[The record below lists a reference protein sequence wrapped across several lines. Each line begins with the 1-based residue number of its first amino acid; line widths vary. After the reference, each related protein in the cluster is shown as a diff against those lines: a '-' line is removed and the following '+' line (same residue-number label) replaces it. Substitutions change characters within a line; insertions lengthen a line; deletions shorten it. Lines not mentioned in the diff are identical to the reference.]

1 MEDHDSAT
9 YSIESE
15 PPPSRGLLPSAENTV
30 LPAFRRTAVQIVS
43 QPLSPRRQASK
54 AAEKA
59 GVGDGVGTMQIT
71 KLVLKTPPGS
81 PKRHSKTPGI
91 IIHSLQTFAST
102 ALRTG
107 HDHER
112 TPDTSQSGTDPATS
126 KVLVEHK
133 NLPAAVEPAV
143 SEPPYRII
151 PIDSSPGRKPMQKE
165 QDDPQ
170 VLESSKENKV
180 PSQCIEITR
189 PAGQER
195 SESKVQATIQKIR
208 LPSKAN
214 GSVMEIKP
222 QNAPKPKIASK
233 STSQYASN
241 EKIVSHPVPAA
252 RRSLLTET
260 PKLATDIPMLTLPT
274 ADEVIQRTVVE
285 ISPES
290 KLMPPPTVPI
300 EPMKP
305 PRASGTQPKPPSA
318 ASATRPPAGDCVKK
332 KEKSYDPAKARE
344 FIREQ
349 QAKRRQEKK
358 DTPEQGAVPKPSEK
372 ELIKQRLEK
381 LKRSTTS
388 LVKKNVQK
396 ARSRSVSCAPKV
408 SNEPAPGAVGALGA
422 LSAKPHSNGSSGPPP
437 AISKQPPLRKF
448 PSSPS
453 LQQPT
458 SAGDSKKVHG
468 KLTLKENP
476 TTVAPVS
483 KTSKTFSLSDKM
495 VAENVLKRRATSS
508 IISSDSIRPAK
519 ARPSSARTN
528 SSSFKLLPKRPGTRI
543 GIMRKPDHMSLEDVL
558 SPVHQASSRP
568 NQQITVTTPNAM
580 VNAQLIVIKDDRGD
594 DVPLTA
600 AEKELKL
607 NVPDVTL
614 IPNNSFKTT
623 LLPQEEKETNNNVDD
638 VLQDHNEQDHHRIKS
653 IPPWLKQSLQQP
665 DPYPFIVA
673 VRKKLEAV
681 RNVTGEEDKK
691 ATSKQCPEQLMRREE
706 VINPRTNAYLD
717 IIHSVP
723 SIAKKEQQRKII
735 APSAIINEGSAIS
748 TNISVQ
754 GESNTSSEI
763 SSIKSDAVFPLPPL
777 LSSTKVESYSTKFDR
792 HPTPTSGPVS
802 PLSMEKISGL
812 KITASPNRSQLVR
825 SSQRQA
831 EERLKENIPPE
842 MPPPAHPGMPEQP
855 DRSQREQ
862 DYQRMLDAFNR
873 SLTHVIEV
881 NQQLYSALKK
891 PPSPLR
897 SVPVPQEIRK
907 IRDEMTQ
914 TSAAMTI
921 RSSTPGQGPAELP
934 IQKAST
940 SPSITLAGTSTT
952 ASNYTDDF
960 ENQSQTGVGT
970 PTEKPSMPEST
981 QVRSQQQIP
990 STVTSP
996 SPASSSSPTSSS
1008 SSSSDSLVASDDGHP
1023 STSPSSM
1030 STSSYTSSG
1039 SGSFTDQQKSKS
1051 TTANGRSSDFE
1062 SHTSDHSDNSHN
1074 NTATNIVPPTAEEY
1088 LPSFEESLRRK
1099 QLISVKHQTP
1109 SSEDKRNQMKEKTPV
1124 PEKQTMQS
1132 QKQGSEKAD
1141 NGEDSSIDEEI
1152 NLVDEEVRSFSL
1164 KLSEETT
1171 EQKLKQPAVQE
1182 QPALTEQH
1190 SSSLKKDSC
1199 DDVTF
1204 GSDLLAT
1211 IFNRTDLEVSIM
1223 STTVSET
1230 NLSYS
1235 SIGLYDQLIHSERT
1249 KQEHLT
1255 SRVQAKQKA
1264 LLNRAKGQLAWLELQ
1279 KQRFREKG
1287 KLEHISGIKKK
1298 QRAVLL
1304 RLERE
1309 RSELHRTIKSS
1320 ADNTNTGPVGRS
1332 PLTTKNVKSKLDSY
1346 CSTSPAVDRAALAL
1360 RSSSDKVRSLSQRT
1374 PRTSS
1379 GSPANQRMIGG
1390 TTETTTTT
1398 TTTTNSIQVA
1408 IRARELEPNDRLE
1421 DILLRREEELR
1432 KRKEHVRRLLEWHH
1446 KLDRD
1451 EANLMA
1457 IEEKLRAYSNRK
1469 QFSSGNHRQSDGPT
1483 IEERMRSIEAS
1494 LKTLQSIPHANTRRA
1509 VTSEHEQDDENEA
1522 KQEEVVEMVGK
1533 KLNRLWHRLTG
1544 DKSHR
1549 YEPEHSYHVTRSILE
1564 DLYESAKR
1572 FVLDRFRPRDGQQ
1585 GKGMLLEESIGTNS
1599 SLTTVQGESTTTT
1612 ITNATTV
1619 ANENE
1624 EAICSPVL
1632 TKDSEENHEAQHTG
1646 EEINQ
1651 FVSARSASL
1660 GIDDTSSS
1668 AELQKNESLDEKQ
1681 PEKFKDTGEEELP
1694 VVEGRKSDGLLSS
1707 TAKSWSPESRRSTA
1721 SVEFHTLE
1729 ETAYQS
1735 SDFGGQDGEPIG
1747 VETPVRS
1754 ESYSNTFEERS
1765 MVESETSQM
1774 LIEDMS
1780 LPPPLLNDTGSFL
1793 LTEDEQTDQ
1802 QQSDRSSVALFE
1814 LQRKPTPDGDDGT
1827 TTVESDHEPAHPR
1840 STSDCSDSMIQS
1852 LEEAT
1857 ESSGECASTA
1867 TTPTT
1872 VTPTMA
1878 IEAIGE
1884 DNLEQETVDG
1894 TVDDGDAEI
1903 DVGQQRSSMN
1913 SSSSTSELEKRLV
1926 TLHDELEEL
1935 SETFERTPLMR
1946 SPTTPPPPLPPT
1958 VTLASDTISMSS
1970 EQQDGSNQ
1978 PDSSGSESLSESS
1991 NAQQRGTEIDKKG
2004 TTLVINSAS
2013 LTATDPNPT
2022 KIDIKQGTKP
2032 SFDDSMLGSASG
2044 NGAYSATR
2052 NYPPVSSPLANGGSS
2067 VSIGSTPPGPPSSST
2082 TVRMPDIINEAEVL
2096 RRQQLQIEQEIK
2108 ELEQQVGFF
2117 REIPNKPPPP
2127 YIPPANGSPL
2137 ALLFPSETR
2146 IDELINERLDEL
2158 YRDPWLPVE
2167 RLRSDHVTNV
2177 YEKLILDV
2185 CNELYGDLRPP
2196 EPTVSFRTIEHDKRP
2211 LAFYNPPDELRC
2223 MKDYMRRKIKR
2234 ILNEEQLSLQQ
2245 QQQQQ
2250 LSQFPYHQQLF
2261 HHLQQSH
2268 QQHPLHH
2275 QQQHQLLAQCATVP
2289 LQYANSGCANKR
2301 KRDQVDEILAEEMH
2315 EDDARWTNFDREEIE
2330 VKDRITGELLKSLLG
2345 DAIRDMAQAF
2355 RCKKQPDN
2363 ESNVPLKESAM

>member
-15 PPPSRGLLPSAENTV
+15 PPPSRGPLPSAENTV
-30 LPAFRRTAVQIVS
+30 LPA
-43 QPLSPRRQASK
+43 ASK
-54 AAEKA
+54 AGQKA
-59 GVGDGVGTMQIT
+59 VADGVGTMQIT

-91 IIHSLQTFAST
+91 IIHSLQTLASP

-112 TPDTSQSGTDPATS
+112 TPDTSTQSTDPATS

-133 NLPAAVEPAV
+133 NLPAAVESAV
-143 SEPPYRII
+143 NEAPYRIT
-151 PIDSSPGRKPMQKE
+151 PIVSSPGRKPSQKE
-165 QDDPQ
+165 HDDPQ
-170 VLESSKENKV
+170 VVDSSKENKV
-180 PSQCIEITR
+180 PSQCIEVTR
-189 PAGQER
+189 LAGQDR
-195 SESKVQATIQKIR
+195 SESKVQTTIQKIR

-214 GSVMEIKP
+214 GSVIEIKA
-222 QNAPKPKIASK
+222 QNAPSSKISNK

-241 EKIVSHPVPAA
+241 EKIASHPVSAA
-252 RRSLLTET
+252 RRSLLIET
-260 PKLATDIPMLTLPT
+260 TKPATNISTVTLPIT
-274 ADEVIQRTVVE
+274 DEGIKSTVVE

-290 KLMPPPTVPI
+290 KQMPPPPVPT
-300 EPMKP
+300 EPMKLL
-305 PRASGTQPKPPSA
+305 RSSGTQPKPSTT
-318 ASATRPPAGDCVKK
+318 ASVTRPPAGDCVKK
-332 KEKSYDPAKARE
+332 KEKSYDPVKARE

-358 DTPEQGAVPKPSEK
+358 DIPEQGAGPKPSEK
-372 ELIKQRLEK
+372 ELIKQRLEN

-396 ARSRSVSCAPKV
+396 ARSRSVSCAPKIA
-408 SNEPAPGAVGALGA
+408 NEPVHGS
-422 LSAKPHSNGSSGPPP
+422 LSDKPQNNGRSGPPP
-437 AISKQPPLRKF
+437 AEPKQPPIRKF

-458 SAGDSKKVHG
+458 SAGNAKEIHR
-468 KLTLKENP
+468 KLALKTNS
-476 TTVAPVS
+476 TTVAPLS
-483 KTSKTFSLSDKM
+483 KAIKTSSLSDKT

-508 IISSDSIRPAK
+508 IIPSDSIRPAK

-528 SSSFKLLPKRPGTRI
+528 SSSLRLLPKRPGSRI
-543 GIMRKPDHMSLEDVL
+543 GIMRKPDHLSLEDVL

-568 NQQITVTTPNAM
+568 NQHITVTTPNAM

-594 DVPLTA
+594 EQSLTA

-607 NVPDVTL
+607 DVPDVTL
-614 IPNNSFKTT
+614 IPSNTMKTSSP
-623 LLPQEEKETNNNVDD
+623 PQEKNESNTNIDN

-681 RNVTGEEDKK
+681 RNVNGDEDKK
-691 ATSKQCPEQLMRREE
+691 ATHKQYPEQLTPRE
-706 VINPRTNAYLD
+706 VIKPRTNAYLD

-723 SIAKKEQQRKII
+723 SIAKQEQQRKTI
-735 APSAIINEGSAIS
+735 APSAINNEGSAIS

-777 LSSTKVESYSTKFDR
+777 LSSTKVESYSDKFDR

-802 PLSMEKISGL
+802 PLSVEKISGL
-812 KITASPNRSQLVR
+812 KITTDPNRPEIVR
-825 SSQRQA
+825 TSQRQ
-831 EERLKENIPPE
+831 EEETLKENIPPE
-842 MPPPAHPGMPEQP
+842 LPAADEPHITEHSN
-855 DRSQREQ
+855 RSQREL

-914 TSAAMTI
+914 TSAVMAI
-921 RSSTPGQGPAELP
+921 RSSTPSGQGSAEAP
-934 IQKAST
+934 VKKAST
-940 SPSITLAGTSTT
+940 SLSFTLAGTSTT

-970 PTEKPSMPEST
+970 PTEKPSIPDST
-981 QVRSQQQIP
+981 QVRSEQHIP
-990 STVTSP
+990 SSVVS
-996 SPASSSSPTSSS
+996 SSLASSSSPTTSSS
-1008 SSSSDSLVASDDGHP
+1008 STSGSLVASDDRHS

-1039 SGSFTDQQKSKS
+1039 SASFTDRQKSKS
-1051 TTANGRSSDFE
+1051 STANGRSSDFE
-1062 SHTSDHSDNSHN
+1062 SHSSDHSDNSQN
-1074 NTATNIVPPTAEEY
+1074 NTATNIVLPTAEEY

-1099 QLISVKHQTP
+1099 QL
-1109 SSEDKRNQMKEKTPV
+1109 SSAKQSTSRSDEKRNKTKEKAPV
-1124 PEKQTMQS
+1124 QEKQTPRN
-1132 QKQGSEKAD
+1132 QKASSEKAD
-1141 NGEDSSIDEEI
+1141 NGEDSSISEEI
-1152 NLVDEEVRSFSL
+1152 HSVDEEARSFSL
-1164 KLSEETT
+1164 KLSEEIT
-1171 EQKLKQPAVQE
+1171 EQKLKDPVVQEPTLAVQ
-1182 QPALTEQH
+1182 QT
-1190 SSSLKKDSC
+1190 SSLKRDSC

-1249 KQEHLT
+1249 KQEHLI

-1287 KLEHISGIKKK
+1287 QLEHISGIKKK

-1304 RLERE
+1304 RLEKE
-1309 RSELHRTIKSS
+1309 RSELNRTIESPV
-1320 ADNTNTGPVGRS
+1320 DMTNTGTVGRS

-1346 CSTSPAVDRAALAL
+1346 CSTSPAFDRASLAL
-1360 RSSSDKVRSLSQRT
+1360 RSSSEKVRSQSQRT
-1374 PRTSS
+1374 PRSAS
-1379 GSPANQRMIGG
+1379 GSPAKQRMFGG

-1421 DILLRREEELR
+1421 DILLRREEDLR
-1432 KRKEHVRRLLEWHH
+1432 KRKEHVRRLVEWHH
-1446 KLDRD
+1446 KLDRE
-1451 EANLMA
+1451 EADLMA

-1469 QFSSGNHRQSDGPT
+1469 LFSSSNYRQSDGPT

-1494 LKTLQSIPHANTRRA
+1494 LKTLQSIPAVNKSHM
-1509 VTSEHEQDDENEA
+1509 VTSENEPDHGNDA

-1585 GKGMLLEESIGTNS
+1585 EKGMLLEESIGNNS
-1599 SLTTVQGESTTTT
+1599 SLTTGQGESTITT
-1612 ITNATTV
+1612 IANATTV
-1619 ANENE
+1619 ANEKE
-1624 EAICSPVL
+1624 EAFGSQVL
-1632 TKDSEENHEAQHTG
+1632 TKESTEVEDHAEQDTA

-1651 FVSARSASL
+1651 CVSATSQE
-1660 GIDDTSSS
+1660 IDDTSSCT
-1668 AELQKNESLDEKQ
+1668 ELQKIELFDEKQ
-1681 PEKFKDTGEEELP
+1681 PEKFKDTGEEELA
-1694 VVEGRKSDGLLSS
+1694 VVEEGKSDGLLSS

-1735 SDFGGQDGEPIG
+1735 TDFGGRDVEPIG

-1754 ESYSNTFEERS
+1754 DSYSTTFEDRS
-1765 MVESETSQM
+1765 VVESENSQM

-1780 LPPPLLNDTGSFL
+1780 LPPPLLNDTSSFL
-1793 LTEDEQTDQ
+1793 LTEDEQT
-1802 QQSDRSSVALFE
+1802 DRSSVALFE
-1814 LQRKPTPDGDDGT
+1814 LQRKATPDVDDGT
-1827 TTVESDHEPAHPR
+1827 TPVESDHELAHPR
-1840 STSDCSDSMIQS
+1840 STSDCSDSMMQS

-1857 ESSGECASTA
+1857 GSSGECASTA

-1878 IEAIGE
+1878 IEAIDEG
-1884 DNLEQETVDG
+1884 NLEQETVDG
-1894 TVDDGDAEI
+1894 TVEDGEAEEEI
-1903 DVGQQRSSMN
+1903 DLGQPRSSLN

-1946 SPTTPPPPLPPT
+1946 SPTTPPPPLPPAQA
-1958 VTLASDTISMSS
+1958 VTQTSDTITMRSEQDGNSLPSSS
-1970 EQQDGSNQ
+1970 E
-1978 PDSSGSESLSESS
+1978 SESLSDTS
-1991 NAQQRGTEIDKKG
+1991 NAQQRATEVDPKDTIV
-2004 TTLVINSAS
+2004 VINNAS
-2013 LTATDPNPT
+2013 LTTTDPHPA
-2022 KIDIKQGTKP
+2022 KIEIKHGAKP
-2032 SFDDSMLGSASG
+2032 SLDDSMVGSPSG
-2044 NGAYSATR
+2044 NGAFSATR
-2052 NYPPVSSPLANGGSS
+2052 NYPPVSSPLANGGSG
-2067 VSIGSTPPGPPSSST
+2067 VPIGSTPPGPPSNT

-2108 ELEQQVGFF
+2108 ELEQQVGFL

-2223 MKDYMRRKIKR
+2223 MKEYLRRKIKR

-2245 QQQQQ
+2245 QHQQ

-2275 QQQHQLLAQCATVP
+2275 HHQQQQQHQLLAQCATVP
-2289 LQYANSGCANKR
+2289 LQYANGGCANKR

-2345 DAIRDMAQAF
+2345 DAIRDMAEAF
-2355 RCKKQPDN
+2355 RCKNQPDN
-2363 ESNVPLKESAM
+2363 RSVPLKESAM

>member
-15 PPPSRGLLPSAENTV
+15 PPSSRGILPSAEDTV
-30 LPAFRRTAVQIVS
+30 LPALRRTAVQIVS

-54 AAEKA
+54 SAQKA
-59 GVGDGVGTMQIT
+59 GGDGLGTMQIT

-91 IIHSLQTFAST
+91 IIHSLQTFASP

-107 HDHER
+107 HEHDR
-112 TPDTSQSGTDPATS
+112 TPDTSQSTESATS

-133 NLPAAVEPAV
+133 NLPASVESAV
-143 SEPPYRII
+143 SEAPYLII
-151 PIDSSPGRKPMQKE
+151 PIVSSPGRKPSQKE
-165 QDDPQ
+165 HDDHQ
-170 VLESSKENKV
+170 ILESSKENKV
-180 PSQCIEITR
+180 PTQCIEITR
-189 PAGQER
+189 LAGQER
-195 SESKVQATIQKIR
+195 SDNKVQATIQKIR

-214 GSVMEIKP
+214 GSVVEIKA
-222 QNAPKPKIASK
+222 QNVPKPKVSSK
-233 STSQYASN
+233 PTSQSAAN
-241 EKIVSHPVPAA
+241 EKIVYRPVAAA
-252 RRSLLTET
+252 RRSLLRET
-260 PKLATDIPMLTLPT
+260 PKPATEIPMLTLPT
-274 ADEVIQRTVVE
+274 ANETIQSAVVE
-285 ISPES
+285 ISSES
-290 KLMPPPTVPI
+290 KQIPPPPVLT
-300 EPMKP
+300 ESMKP
-305 PRASGTQPKPPSA
+305 PRPSGTQPKPPTA
-318 ASATRPPAGDCVKK
+318 VSATRPPTGDCVKK

-358 DTPEQGAVPKPSEK
+358 DIPEQGAGPKPSEK
-372 ELIKQRLEK
+372 ELIKQRLEN

-388 LVKKNVQK
+388 LVKKNVQQ
-396 ARSRSVSCAPKV
+396 ARSRSVSCAPKDT
-408 SNEPAPGAVGALGA
+408 NEPVTAH
-422 LSAKPHSNGSSGPPP
+422 SDKPQTNGRSGPPP
-437 AISKQPPLRKF
+437 AIPKQTSIRKF

-458 SAGDSKKVHG
+458 SAGDSKEVHR
-468 KLTLKENP
+468 KLALKTIP
-476 TTVAPVS
+476 TTAASVTKAV
-483 KTSKTFSLSDKM
+483 KTSSLSDKS

-519 ARPSSARTN
+519 ARPSSART
-528 SSSFKLLPKRPGTRI
+528 SSSTLTLLPKRPGTRI

-558 SPVHQASSRP
+558 SPVHQTSSRP

-594 DVPLTA
+594 AQSLTA

-607 NVPDVTL
+607 DVPDVTL
-614 IPNNSFKTT
+614 IPSNTVKLSSP
-623 LLPQEEKETNNNVDD
+623 LQEEKEAKNNADN

-681 RNVTGEEDKK
+681 RNVHGEEDKK
-691 ATSKQCPEQLMRREE
+691 ATYKQNAEQLMEREE
-706 VINPRTNAYLD
+706 AINPRTNAYLD

-723 SIAKKEQQRKII
+723 NIAKKEQPRKIN
-735 APSAIINEGSAIS
+735 NEGSAIS

-763 SSIKSDAVFPLPPL
+763 SSIKSDVVFPLPPL
-777 LSSTKVESYSTKFDR
+777 LSSTKVESYSAKFDR
-792 HPTPTSGPVS
+792 QPTSTSEPVS
-802 PLSMEKISGL
+802 PLSVEKISGL
-812 KITASPNRSQLVR
+812 KITASPKRSEILR
-825 SSQRQA
+825 ASQRKEA
-831 EERLKENIPPE
+831 ERLKENIPPE
-842 MPPPAHPGMPEQP
+842 LPPSNESRMPEHS
-855 DRSQREQ
+855 DRSQREL

-897 SVPVPQEIRK
+897 SVAVPQEIRK

-921 RSSTPGQGPAELP
+921 RSSIPGQGSPETP
-934 IQKAST
+934 IQKASN
-940 SPSITLAGTSTT
+940 SLSVTLAGTSTT

-970 PTEKPSMPEST
+970 PTEKPSIPDST
-981 QVRSQQQIP
+981 QIHSQQQIP
-990 STVTSP
+990 STVTS
-996 SPASSSSPTSSS
+996 SSLASSSSPTTSSS
-1008 SSSSDSLVASDDGHP
+1008 SSSGSLVASDDGHP

-1039 SGSFTDQQKSKS
+1039 SGSFTDRQKSKS
-1051 TTANGRSSDFE
+1051 TTVNGRSSDFE
-1062 SHTSDHSDNSHN
+1062 SHSSDHSDNSHN

-1099 QLISVKHQTP
+1099 QLSSVKHPTP
-1109 SSEDKRNQMKEKTPV
+1109 RNEDKRNKTKEKSSVLENPI
-1124 PEKQTMQS
+1124 PQS
-1132 QKQGSEKAD
+1132 PKTAAEKAD
-1141 NGEDSSIDEEI
+1141 NGEDSSIGEEI
-1152 NLVDEEVRSFSL
+1152 QSVDEEVRSFSL
-1164 KLSEETT
+1164 KLSEEIT
-1171 EQKLKQPAVQE
+1171 EQKLKEPAVQE
-1182 QPALTEQH
+1182 PTLTAQQ
-1190 SSSLKKDSC
+1190 SCSLKQDSC

-1223 STTVSET
+1223 STTISET

-1249 KQEHLT
+1249 KQEHLI

-1287 KLEHISGIKKK
+1287 QLEHISGIKKK

-1304 RLERE
+1304 RLEKE
-1309 RSELHRTIKSS
+1309 RSELNRTIKSS
-1320 ADNTNTGPVGRS
+1320 AEKTNTSAVSRT
-1332 PLTTKNVKSKLDSY
+1332 PLTTKNMKSKLNSY
-1346 CSTSPAVDRAALAL
+1346 CSTSPTVDRASLAL
-1360 RSSSDKVRSLSQRT
+1360 RSSSEKVRSQSQRT

-1379 GSPANQRMIGG
+1379 GSPANQRMIRGR

-1408 IRARELEPNDRLE
+1408 IRAHEIEPNDRLE

-1432 KRKEHVRRLLEWHH
+1432 KRKEHVRRLVEWHH
-1446 KLDRD
+1446 KLDRE
-1451 EANLMA
+1451 EADLMA

-1469 QFSSGNHRQSDGPT
+1469 LLPSGSHRQSNGPT

-1494 LKTLQSIPHANTRRA
+1494 LKTLQSIPHANTRHT
-1509 VTSEHEQDDENEA
+1509 VTSENEPDDGNDA

-1564 DLYESAKR
+1564 ELYESAKR

-1585 GKGMLLEESIGTNS
+1585 GKGMLLEESIENNS
-1599 SLTTVQGESTTTT
+1599 SLATVQGESTTTT

-1624 EAICSPVL
+1624 AADSPVP
-1632 TKDSEENHEAQHTG
+1632 TNKSTAIKDDAEQDTAEEG
-1646 EEINQ
+1646 NQ
-1651 FVSARSASL
+1651 PPSASSQET
-1660 GIDDTSSS
+1660 DDTSSS
-1668 AELQKNESLDEKQ
+1668 ADLQKTESFDEKLT
-1681 PEKFKDTGEEELP
+1681 EKFKDAAEEELP
-1694 VVEGRKSDGLLSS
+1694 VAEGNKSDGLLSS
-1707 TAKSWSPESRRSTA
+1707 TAKSWSPESRKSTA

-1735 SDFGGQDGEPIG
+1735 TDFGGQDVEPLG

-1754 ESYSNTFEERS
+1754 ESYSTTFEERS
-1765 MVESETSQM
+1765 MLESENSQM

-1780 LPPPLLNDTGSFL
+1780 LPPALLNNTGSFL
-1793 LTEDEQTDQ
+1793 LTEDEQPDQ
-1802 QQSDRSSVALFE
+1802 HLSERSSVAQFQ
-1814 LQRKPTPDGDDGT
+1814 LQEKSALDDDGT
-1827 TTVESDHEPAHPR
+1827 TTVESDHELAHPR
-1840 STSDCSDSMIQS
+1840 STSDCSDSMIHS

-1857 ESSGECASTA
+1857 GSSGECASTA

-1878 IEAIGE
+1878 IEAIDD

-1894 TVDDGDAEI
+1894 TVEDCEAVEEI
-1903 DVGQQRSSMN
+1903 DIGQPRSSLN

-1946 SPTTPPPPLPPT
+1946 SPTTPPPPLPAS
-1958 VTLASDTISMSS
+1958 VTQAADTSATRSDK
-1970 EQQDGSNQ
+1970 DGNNQ
-1978 PDSSGSESLSESS
+1978 PDSSESESLLESS
-1991 NAQQRGTEIDKKG
+1991 KTQERGTEIDKKD
-2004 TTLVINSAS
+2004 TIVVVNSAS
-2013 LTATDPNPT
+2013 LTTNDPNPA
-2022 KIDIKQGTKP
+2022 KIEIKH
-2032 SFDDSMLGSASG
+2032 DSKSPLNDSSMPGSAS
-2044 NGAYSATR
+2044 GAYSATR
-2052 NYPPVSSPLANGGSS
+2052 NYPPVSSSLTTGGSC
-2067 VSIGSTPPGPPSSST
+2067 VSIGSTSPGPPSNT

-2108 ELEQQVGFF
+2108 ELQQQVGFF

-2223 MKDYMRRKIKR
+2223 MKDYLRRKVKH

-2245 QQQQQ
+2245 QHQQ

-2268 QQHPLHH
+2268 QQHPLQHQHLHH
-2275 QQQHQLLAQCATVP
+2275 QQQQHHQLLAQCATVP
-2289 LQYANSGCANKR
+2289 LQYANGGCANKR

-2345 DAIRDMAQAF
+2345 DAIRDMADAY
-2355 RCKKQPDN
+2355 RCKNQPDN
-2363 ESNVPLKESAM
+2363 KCVPLKESAM